1 MNSDLSLSREISSRE
16 DFYGDLLQRSALE
29 ERTVRGNG
37 NYLLREERSKNTK
50 IDDRGGDSRY
60 FLTTYGG

>member
-37 NYLLREERSKNTK
+37 NYLLREERSKFEYEN
-50 IDDRGGDSRY
+50 RRSRW
-60 FLTTYGG
+60 

>member
-37 NYLLREERSKNTK
+37 NYGRKDRRLNTK